1 VLHIA
6 GLPLDSEEVS
16 WLVNELIA
24 AGNAFSIEAARVLQR
39 AASDEIVIVALTP
52 ANRAAIL
59 SVLDDPPD
67 SLVRLRLKLDRE
79 QAHGGF
85 EGDGLSA

>member
-1 VLHIA
+1 MLHIA

-16 WLVNELIA
+16 WLVNELIG
-24 AGNAFSIEAARVLQR
+24 AGNEPSIEAAQVLER

-79 QAHGGF
+79 QADGGS
-85 EGDGLSA
+85 DGLSA

>member
-16 WLVNELIA
+16 WLVNELIGA
-24 AGNAFSIEAARVLQR
+24 ANEYSIEAARVLQR

-67 SLVRLRLKLDRE
+67 SLVRLRLKLERE
-79 QAHGGF
+79 KTDGGS
-85 EGDGLSA
+85 DGLSA

>member
-1 VLHIA
+1 MLHIA

-16 WLVNELIA
+16 WLVGEL
-24 AGNAFSIEAARVLQR
+24 IEAANEPCIEAAQVLEL

-59 SVLDDPPD
+59 SVLDDPPS
-67 SLVRLRLKLDRE
+67 SLVRLREKLARE
-79 QAHGGF
+79 QAGG
-85 EGDGLSA
+85 GSDGLSA